1 MKKFNKEYEKV
12 VVDKVLKDFEER
24 IQERKN
30 LELEWRLNMNFFA
43 GNQYCEIT
51 PNGDVREYGKQYFWQ
66 EREVFNHIASIV
78 ETRIAKLLR
87 TKIGLSV
94 RPFSNSDSDIN
105 SAKLSTKI
113 IKAVEEKAGLTSL
126 LNSAIM
132 WSEVVGSCFF
142 KVVWNGDKGRVI
154 GNMSGKSIK
163 EGDVQIV
170 VVPPYEIYPDS
181 ITRQSIEECGS
192 IMHAK
197 AYTINEVKDMWGVE
211 PNCQDIQVLGITGCD
226 NLGGVGYNSSINT
239 FLSTTAKNSCMVI
252 EKYTKPNK
260 EYPNGNLTIVAG
272 DKLVYSGELPY
283 INGNDGA
290 RTYPFCK
297 IHCIEKVGSFFGSS
311 VVERMIPLQRAY
323 NAVKNRKH
331 EYMNRM
337 AMGVLTVEDGSVD
350 TDNLEE
356 EGLSPGKIL
365 VYRQGAQPPEMMDAG
380 RVPSDFH
387 IEEERLLSE
396 FVTISGVSELSKY
409 SQTYNSM
416 SGKAIGL
423 LVEQDDTRLSIA
435 SGSIRECVKKM
446 GEFIIRLYKQFAIG
460 KRLLRLSEDQTI
472 QTLYFSATDLG
483 SEDIVF
489 DCDNELS
496 DTLAGRKSMVMELL
510 RMGLLNEEDGTM
522 TKRNKLKVLDM
533 LGFGN
538 WENSLD
544 MQECYRNT
552 AEKENLKVGK
562 SKLEVGEFDDHQIH
576 IEEHI
581 KYLLTSDK
589 LDEKHKELLREH
601 IREHKSIALMIAS
614 QNAQ

>member
-1 MKKFNKEYEKV
+1 MKKFNKDYEKV
-12 VVDKVLKDFEER
+12 IVERVLKDFEER
-24 IQERKN
+24 KQERKS

-43 GNQYCEIT
+43 GNQYCDIT

-113 IKAVEEKAGLTSL
+113 IKAVEEKANLTSL

-132 WSEVVGSCFF
+132 WSEVAGSCFF
-142 KVVWNGDKGRVI
+142 KVVWNGEKGRVV
-154 GNMSGKSIK
+154 GEVDGKPVK

-181 ITRQSIEECGS
+181 VTRQSIEECSS
-192 IMHAK
+192 IIHAK
-197 AYTINEVKDMWGVE
+197 AYTIDEVKDTWGVE
-211 PNCQDIQVLGITGCD
+211 PTCQDVEVMSITGCD
-226 NLGGVGYNSSINT
+226 NLGGVGYSSSVNT
-239 FLSTTAKNSCMVI
+239 FLSTTAKNSCLVI

-260 EYPNGNLTIVAG
+260 ENPNGQLTIVAG
-272 DKLVYSGELPY
+272 DKLVYCGDLPY
-283 INGNDGA
+283 VNGCDGT
-290 RTYPFCK
+290 RKFPFCK
-297 IHCIEKVGSFFGSS
+297 IHCIEKVGNFFGSS

-337 AMGVLTVEDGSVD
+337 AMGVLAVEDGSVD

-365 VYRQGAQPPEMMDAG
+365 VYRQGSQPPEMMDAG

-435 SGSIRECVKKM
+435 SGSIRECVKKI
-446 GEFIIRLYKQFAIG
+446 GEFVIRLYKQYAVV
-460 KRLLRLSEDQTI
+460 KRLLRLSDEQTI
-472 QTLYFSATDLG
+472 QTLYFSGADLG

-496 DTLAGRKSMVMELL
+496 DTLAGRKNMVMELL
-510 RMGLLNEEDGTM
+510 RMGLLNESDGTM
-522 TKRNKLKVLDM
+522 SKRNKLKVLET

-544 MQECYRNT
+544 IQECHRNV
-552 AEKENLKVGK
+552 ADKENLKVDK
-562 SKLEVGEFDDHQIH
+562 EKLEVGEFDDHQLH
-576 IEEHI
+576 IDQHI
-581 KYLLTSDK
+581 KYLLSCDK
-589 LDEKHKELLREH
+589 LDENAKNKLGEH
-601 IREHKSIALMIAS
+601 IKEHKAMMVLGA
-614 QNAQ
+614 QNE